1 MSAEPLILYIP
12 GLKPKPEAT
21 SHKKQL
27 LRCLQEGVHR
37 LDLAKADTLTISEDV
52 FDITAW
58 TYDFYGKHRDI
69 GLDQD
74 DIDALLVRREASDD
88 DKAIATSWQRRLLR
102 WSFRTADFLPFTIPG
117 LVTESC
123 VKLGDPFWSYSPKG
137 TSKPVQ
143 WIIDRLIINAGNN
156 SNLLLN
162 VGPSPKGEIPQ
173 MYVPKLLEA
182 GKWLRKHEEA
192 IYGTQGGP
200 FFGQEWGLSTF
211 KGNKVFLFP
220 EKMEDDELVLPFMN
234 QNILSAHTLIDNIEI
249 SFSQNRRGIRLELPK
264 SVQEMMNPV
273 LVLEFSS
280 SLEATSDWS
289 DL

>member
-1 MSAEPLILYIP
+1 MIRKNQPGILINDRTGFKPDYITN
-12 GLKPKPEAT
+12 EN
-21 SHKKQL
+21 
-27 LRCLQEGVHR
+27 R
-37 LDLAKADTLTISEDV
+37 DTK
-52 FDITAW
+52 
-58 TYDFYGKHRDI
+58 Y
-69 GLDQD
+69 
-74 DIDALLVRREASDD
+74 
-88 DKAIATSWQRRLLR
+88 
-102 WSFRTADFLPFTIPG
+102 IPG

-200 FFGQEWGLSTF
+200 FFSQEWGLSTF

-249 SFSQNRRGIRLELPK
+249 SFSFLTGRLAGNK
-264 SVQEMMNPV
+264 
-273 LVLEFSS
+273 
-280 SLEATSDWS
+280 AHY
-289 DL
+289 